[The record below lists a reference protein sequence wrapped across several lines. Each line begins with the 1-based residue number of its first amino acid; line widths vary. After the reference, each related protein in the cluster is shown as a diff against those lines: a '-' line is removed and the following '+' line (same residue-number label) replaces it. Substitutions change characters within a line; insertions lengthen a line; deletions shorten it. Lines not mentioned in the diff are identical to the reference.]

1 MTEREFCYWLQ
12 GLFEVGKPETLNAD
26 QTEMI
31 RQHLGLVFDRVIN
44 VATLDLSRI
53 VHVDASKVPPA
64 TLPLPNTAGA
74 VPTDWLRRQGLCGAA
89 QAGVGIG
96 TTISC

>member
-12 GLFEVGKPETLNAD
+12 GLFEVGKPETLNAE
-26 QTEMI
+26 QTDMI

-44 VATLDLSRI
+44 VVTLAPTGPI
-53 VHVDASKVPPA
+53 NHV
-64 TLPLPNTAGA
+64 PLPNTAGA

-89 QAGVGIG
+89 QTGVGIG